1 MTSNDNPWI
10 ILLGPSP
17 LLIDWIYNQEL
28 NALVI
33 DSDKALLELP
43 QTCRFRAV
51 DEREV
56 ALQPQ
61 TIIDLVPGQ
70 PSPQSLLGAIG
81 LTERYLILSA
91 EINEILQSADNTVE
105 AVKRTFD
112 KNRMRQHLATN
123 YHLAVCSRMV
133 ANPSELRAF
142 MLQYGLAEAIVKPS
156 NGSGSQGVTLVAD
169 SHLDSLDLVYPAL
182 AEERLMGPEFSVEIF
197 SANGRHY
204 PLGVT
209 EKITG
214 PVGTPF
220 EFVELGH
227 RFPSTSADK
236 AAVID
241 AAVGT
246 LDTLGIGEGLTH
258 TEIIMTSRGAKPVE
272 THTRNGG
279 DRIIDLIRLARGI
292 DLMEVALLRR
302 VDGDWRQALEAK
314 HSRFAAISFLLVP
327 EGRITSVNGQSRAR
341 FHPNIVDGGINV
353 RAGDDVKAIPSS
365 LGRHG
370 YLIACAD
377 TEREC
382 FESLRRA
389 GQMLSVDV
397 A

>member
-51 DEREV
+51 DEREI

-61 TIIDLVPGQ
+61 AIIDLFPGQ
-70 PSPQSLLGAIG
+70 KSHQRLLGAIG
-81 LTERYLILSA
+81 LTERYLLLSA
-91 EINEILQSADNTVE
+91 EINEILCCTDNTVE

-112 KNRMRQHLATN
+112 KDRMRQHLATN
-123 YHLAVCSRMV
+123 DQLAVCSRMV
-133 ANPSELRAF
+133 ANPGELRAF
-142 MLQYGLAEAIVKPS
+142 MRQYGLAEAIVKPS
-156 NGSGSQGVTLVAD
+156 NGSGSQGVKLVSD
-169 SHLDSLDLVYPAL
+169 SQLDSFDVAYPAL
-182 AEERLMGPEFSVEIF
+182 AEERLMGLEFSVEIF
-197 SANGRHY
+197 SADGHHY

-214 PVGTPF
+214 PAGTPF

-236 AAVID
+236 AAIID

-246 LDTLGIGEGLTH
+246 LDALGIGEGLTH
-258 TEIIMTSRGAKPVE
+258 TEVIMTSLGAKPVE

-302 VDGDWRQALEAK
+302 IGGDWRQALEAK

-327 EGRITSVNGQSRAR
+327 EGRITSVSGQSRAR
-341 FHPNIVDGGINV
+341 FHPNIIDGGINV
-353 RAGDDVKAIPSS
+353 RTGDAVKAITSS

-382 FESLRRA
+382 SESLMRA